1 MNPIK
6 KICVCLSVL
15 PFLLTSATTLPYSN
29 IAKRSING
37 TFITGGFVSDGDDI
51 KFLKCSL

>member
-37 TFITGGFVSDGDDI
+37 TFITGGFVSDGDGI